1 MDVGL
6 GVTVVDEGSDDVSV
20 GSTDG
25 GCIECG
31 EIVLLLA
38 AVEVGV
44 GKLVASS
51 GQLLLVGP
59 EHERIPNERHGF

>member
-1 MDVGL
+1 MVEGL
-6 GVTVVDEGSDDVSV
+6 GVMVVDEGSDDVSV

-38 AVEVGV
+38 GRW
-44 GKLVASS
+44 LHASDHS
-51 GQLLLVGP
+51 ITTFATGT
-59 EHERIPNERHGF
+59 